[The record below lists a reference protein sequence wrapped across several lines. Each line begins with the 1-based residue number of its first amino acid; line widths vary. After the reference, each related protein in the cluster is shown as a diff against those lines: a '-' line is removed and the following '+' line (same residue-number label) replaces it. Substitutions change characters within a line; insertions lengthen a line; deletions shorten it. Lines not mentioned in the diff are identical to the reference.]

1 MVSWKL
7 AASSRVGPPRA
18 WSSTSWPGKVEYSV
32 LVCFNRQQLLLA
44 TVKWAVDE
52 VTMGPVAV
60 LVAKMVQLK
69 SKTSHGRV
77 LKC

>member
-1 MVSWKL
+1 M
-7 AASSRVGPPRA
+7 PPRHVD
-18 WSSTSWPGKVEYSV
+18 SNCPGAVRTPE
-32 LVCFNRQQLLLA
+32 A

-52 VTMGPVAV
+52 VAMGPVAV